1 MSFEQQIGTDA
12 DQLFSVHQRKYRS
25 VKWFWLVA
33 QCTMPILAAFEILR
47 YLKAEPGS
55 VFVMFGVD
63 HGIFVALFH
72 ASLMV
77 YLVLWLIAE
86 SILMMYRFP
95 LEFPGALRLTGSFV
109 LQFAVLTL
117 TGGSPFYAAYTSIFV
132 TLAVVYGSLAAL
144 ALIEAARN
152 TLALFR
158 APWKILKLWLLVLC
172 ALMAGGLPLLVLA
185 SPVWDV
191 YRKLSGLYLLGNV
204 TVLLL
209 YVAFTFRQLK
219 GASVFADP
227 DPLDEAYMKEWQR
240 WAGPTIIL
248 LILVAT
254 TSAIVVGHI
263 ASEQQ

>member
-1 MSFEQQIGTDA
+1 MSFEQKIGTDT
-12 DQLFSVHQRKYRS
+12 DPLFSVQRRSYRF

-47 YLKAEPGS
+47 YFKAEPGS

-63 HGIFVALFH
+63 HGIFLALFH
-72 ASLMV
+72 ASLML

-95 LEFPGALRLTGSFV
+95 LEFPAALRLTGSFV
-109 LQFAVLTL
+109 LQFTVLTL
-117 TGGSPFYAAYTSIFV
+117 TGGSLFFAAYTSIFV
-132 TLAVVYGSLAAL
+132 TLAAVYGSLAAL

-152 TLALFR
+152 TSAFFR
-158 APWKILKLWLLVLC
+158 APWKVLKVWLLVSC

-191 YRKLSGLYLLGNV
+191 YRKMSGPYLPGSMA
-204 TVLLL
+204 VLLM
-209 YVAFTFRQLK
+209 YVVFTFRQLK
-219 GASVFADP
+219 GASVFAEP
-227 DPLDEAYMKEWQR
+227 DPLDEAYMEEWR
-240 WAGPTIIL
+240 KWAGPTIIL

-254 TSAIVVGHI
+254 LSAIVVGHI
-263 ASEQQ
+263 ASEG